1 MKRSVKW
8 FGLVVVAVLSASH
21 VFADVKTREKT
32 TMKFEGFIG
41 GIMNRMFGGGDGLT
55 STVAVKGNRMS
66 TINDTNGQI
75 IDLSEEKI
83 YLLDVKRKEYK
94 AVTFAEMRKQME
106 EAKKALQQQSQSMNP
121 EDKQAVQDAG
131 KQIEFDA
138 DVKETEERKSVA
150 GQEARRVILTITM
163 REKGKT
169 LEEGGGLVLTN
180 DMWLA
185 PKVPAME
192 ELQAFDVKYF
202 KAVFDRHLHRH
213 GCLAGECRHGVP
225 PGLRGSGRTDGG
237 GNQEAAGHGRHEHD
251 DHRGRQERRADES
264 RGEAATVERRRG
276 DQRRARRPP
285 DARTRRLG
293 ATAHESLHLDARAA
307 LGRDDRL
314 GCRSRHSRRIQ
325 GKEVNWF
332 LVELSSWLSI
342 RSVSR
347 VASS

>member
-41 GIMNRMFGGGDGLT
+41 GIMNRMFDGGDGLT

-94 AVTFAEMRKQME
+94 PVTFAEMRKQME

-150 GQEARRVILTITM
+150 GR
-163 REKGKT
+163 
-169 LEEGGGLVLTN
+169 
-180 DMWLA
+180 
-185 PKVPAME
+185 
-192 ELQAFDVKYF
+192 
-202 KAVFDRHLHRH
+202 
-213 GCLAGECRHGVP
+213 
-225 PGLRGSGRTDGG
+225 
-237 GNQEAAGHGRHEHD
+237 AAG
-251 DHRGRQERRADES
+251 S
-264 RGEAATVERRRG
+264 
-276 DQRRARRPP
+276 
-285 DARTRRLG
+285 
-293 ATAHESLHLDARAA
+293 
-307 LGRDDRL
+307 
-314 GCRSRHSRRIQ
+314 
-325 GKEVNWF
+325 F
-332 LVELSSWLSI
+332 
-342 RSVSR
+342 
-347 VASS
+347 